1 MIAYVRPGWAEAG
14 LTSPERPGID
24 NPVFAYI
31 ALAAFVVF
39 LVGCV
44 VAGVMAYTGRWRSWY
59 PNRTTQW
66 YSPLAMPWG
75 AGAFLLML
83 LAAGLDVVLDGLP
96 MALGVILVGCA
107 IVLNL
112 IALVYVFAPRRL
124 LPRWIR
130 DDGW

>member
-1 MIAYVRPGWAEAG
+1 MIAYVRPGWAGAG

-24 NPVFAYI
+24 NPVLAYI
-31 ALAAFVVF
+31 GLAALVVF

-59 PNRTTQW
+59 PPKITQTC
-66 YSPLAMPWG
+66 SPLSMPWA

-96 MALGVILVGCA
+96 MVLGFILVGCA
-107 IVLNL
+107 VVLLL
-112 IALVYVFAPRRL
+112 IGLVYVFPPRRL